1 MNKTKKRKTDQFS
14 EVWRLTLN
22 LFLMQAED
30 KALKEKIIEIHEEY
44 AALVVRFCF
53 YFQIVKEHLF
63 SAGVKDLQPP

>member
-1 MNKTKKRKTDQFS
+1 
-14 EVWRLTLN
+14 
-22 LFLMQAED
+22 MQAED

-53 YFQIVKEHLF
+53 YFRIVKEHLL